1 MKITLKS
8 LAIITVIA
16 ALWLT
21 APVAAQEE
29 ATGGLR
35 YSITVTKFENRA
47 GWHGQWDIG
56 DAWGTVLTDMLN
68 QSGRFIV
75 LGETDMRAAA
85 LDEQDFAAS
94 GRTAGGKKAPVTGQ
108 MTPGQLL
115 VKGAITHVQGDTGGA
130 GGGIRVKGFKVGG
143 GGGKGEVNATIYIVD
158 STTGQVVASKSVVGT
173 HKRKSLGVGYNAGG
187 WGAAFGGHKND
198 NVGLAVQDACAVAV
212 DFMIEQLPNFQWT
225 GSVVMVKDGKV
236 YVNRGTREGV
246 AVGNQFSVG
255 EVDVLRDPDTGEI
268 LDESMTEIAQL
279 KVNQVKEKL
288 SICEVVSGEASAVA
302 KGMTIHQN

>member
-1 MKITLKS
+1 MRGFKRSLILFTL
-8 LAIITVIA
+8 IA
-16 ALWLT
+16 VFVVALPVT
-21 APVAAQEE
+21 AEE

-35 YSITVTKFENRA
+35 YTVTVTKFENRA
-47 GWHGQWDIG
+47 GWHGYWDIG

-68 QSGRFIV
+68 QTGRFIV

-130 GGGIRVKGFKVGG
+130 GGGIRVKGFKIGG

-187 WGAAFGGHKND
+187 WGAAFGGHSND

-212 DFMIEQLPNFQWT
+212 DFMIEQLPSFQWT
-225 GSVVMVKDGKV
+225 GSVVMAKDGKV
-236 YVNRGTREGV
+236 YVNRGSREGV
-246 AVGNQFSVG
+246 SVGQHFSVG
-255 EVDVLRDPDTGEI
+255 EVEVLRDPDTG
-268 LDESMTEIAQL
+268 
-279 KVNQVKEKL
+279 
-288 SICEVVSGEASAVA
+288 
-302 KGMTIHQN
+302 